1 MPNLAQ
7 SQQRKYPYEY
17 ELEQQKYQQ
26 QAAAAAAAHQ
36 QQQNYNDYEN
46 EPVMSSFDK
55 INQITTLDH
64 HGNKKMEHIRKQ
76 AQRAALQQ
84 QKNNRIVAPS
94 TSTDF
99 PLPPNAASNQ
109 NQTRKHIPNGKLKKM
124 KETTKKEP
132 TAPTVNS
139 LDTDDELGEMKL
151 ISDQES
157 RDSDKDLSFTLPKPM
172 NLKKVSA
179 LQLFTDIRH

>member
-1 MPNLAQ
+1 MTYAK
-7 SQQRKYPYEY
+7 SRQQRKYPYEY

-36 QQQNYNDYEN
+36 QQQQQNYEYEN

-94 TSTDF
+94 TSSDF
-99 PLPPNAASNQ
+99 PLPPPNAASNQ
-109 NQTRKHIPNGKLKKM
+109 NQTRKNIPNGKLKKL

-132 TAPTVNS
+132 IATAPTVIS

-157 RDSDKDLSFTLPKPM
+157 TRDSDKDLSFTLPKPM
-172 NLKKVSA
+172 NLKKV
-179 LQLFTDIRH
+179 